1 MEIRQLKA
9 FIAIAEAKTFTA
21 GARRVH
27 VTQAAISMQIRQL
40 EEEVGIPLF
49 IRTPRRVILT
59 QAGEMLLDRARKI
72 LREHDTALMEVAEI
86 AGAEYGRLRIG
97 SASAMFATLQLPEIL
112 KGLKEKFPNAEIQVV
127 SGTSASLIEKIS
139 HGEIDIAFV
148 SLPVEAANI
157 QTEMLFSD
165 EIVAIAHP
173 THPLAKQKV
182 ISAATLAGE
191 PLIMGEKGGNTRR
204 RIDEFFAQMGVKP
217 HVIMELSRQDSIN
230 KMVEKNMGVGIA
242 GVKTSAEEVANKKLV
257 SWWIEGAQINWD
269 LGLAR
274 LRGGYF
280 SPIAHEFAKLCR
292 ENFKEKEKMYKTK
305 GRS

>member
-21 GARRVH
+21 GARLVH

-40 EEEVGIPLF
+40 EEEVGVPIF

-59 QAGEMLLDRARKI
+59 QAGELLLERARKI

-97 SASAMFATLQLPEIL
+97 SASAMFVAAQLPEIL
-112 KGLKEKFPNAEIQVV
+112 HNLKTTFPKAEINVV
-127 SGTSASLIEKIS
+127 SGTSAALVEKIS

-157 QTEMLFSD
+157 QTELLLSD

-173 THPLAKQKV
+173 AHPLAKQKV
-182 ISAATLAGE
+182 ISAAALAGE
-191 PLIMGEKGGNTRR
+191 PLILGEQGGNTRR
-204 RIDEFFAQMGVKP
+204 RIDEFFAQSGVRP
-217 HVIMELSRQDSIN
+217 NIVMELSRQSAIN
-230 KMVEKNMGVGIA
+230 KMVERNMGVGIA
-242 GVKTSAEEVANKKLV
+242 GVKTVADEVRQKRLV

-280 SPIAHEFAKLCR
+280 SPIGHEFARLCR
-292 ENFKEKEKMYKTK
+292 ENFKEREKLFKAK
-305 GRS
+305 K